1 MRVCYCVL
9 LFYWDYNW
17 VTCWLWFVF
26 LCFVFMLR
34 LCVDY
39 VCLCIFGFCVLVL
52 IVMCGYVRLIVGLCV
67 VIVRT

>member
-1 MRVCYCVL
+1 MVITVFGDCCYLSLCSVL
-9 LFYWDYNW
+9 
-17 VTCWLWFVF
+17 FVAM
-26 LCFVFMLR
+26 VWHVW
-34 LCVDY
+34 LCVVD